1 MTILGRQ
8 RRRGAIDEKEA
19 EDVCAVLVIL
29 HIFTTLGIFD
39 TRTPFTDYFLC
50 CTFLINGYSLEV
62 KYMPSRKPRVAL
74 TVPDDINSTLDRL
87 SDLTGTPKTKLILEM
102 LEEYLPILDRTISA
116 LEQIQA
122 DKANAPNIA
131 KQFASE
137 LLLEGN
143 EKLGVLASEA
153 KKL

>member
-1 MTILGRQ
+1 
-8 RRRGAIDEKEA
+8 
-19 EDVCAVLVIL
+19 
-29 HIFTTLGIFD
+29 
-39 TRTPFTDYFLC
+39 
-50 CTFLINGYSLEV
+50 
-62 KYMPSRKPRVAL
+62 MPSRKPRVAL
-74 TVPDDINSTLDRL
+74 TVPDDINSILDRL

-102 LEEYLPILDRTISA
+102 LEEYMPILDRTISA

>member
-1 MTILGRQ
+1 
-8 RRRGAIDEKEA
+8 
-19 EDVCAVLVIL
+19 
-29 HIFTTLGIFD
+29 
-39 TRTPFTDYFLC
+39 
-50 CTFLINGYSLEV
+50 
-62 KYMPSRKPRVAL
+62 MPSRKPRVAL
-74 TVPDDINSTLDRL
+74 TVPDDINSILDRL

-102 LEEYLPILDRTISA
+102 LEEYMPILDRTISA

-122 DKANAPNIA
+122 DKANGPNIA